1 MKNDRKEDVFVA
13 RRLGRTYD
21 VSGRSSM
28 TSFMD
33 GSTVLVCWD
42 FSHWYEWSLC
52 IVFGAMKWWMV
63 AVGDEILAHVFKFV
77 ECRKGR
83 CGRVV
88 KHEFVS
94 ASALV
99 KPPRLTK
106 TSCRFM
112 IGRCVPLLFLILNKN
127 TLRSSKMVVTWV
139 EGYDQILTKIATTR
153 KSTRM
158 SVFRVERVACL
169 RCTCCG

>member
-13 RRLGRTYD
+13 RRLGRAYD

-33 GSTVLVCWD
+33 GGTVLVRWD

-63 AVGDEILAHVFKFV
+63 AVGGEILAHVFKFV

-88 KHEFVS
+88 KIHVDVVE
-94 ASALV
+94 
-99 KPPRLTK
+99 PRYK
-106 TSCRFM
+106 
-112 IGRCVPLLFLILNKN
+112 VNDHFLISTTTLTNHNKY
-127 TLRSSKMVVTWV
+127 TAGMQLSPHEKHSFLLIFLLSRFSSKS
-139 EGYDQILTKIATTR
+139 GRILQPMLQQFL
-153 KSTRM
+153 M
-158 SVFRVERVACL
+158 S
-169 RCTCCG
+169 